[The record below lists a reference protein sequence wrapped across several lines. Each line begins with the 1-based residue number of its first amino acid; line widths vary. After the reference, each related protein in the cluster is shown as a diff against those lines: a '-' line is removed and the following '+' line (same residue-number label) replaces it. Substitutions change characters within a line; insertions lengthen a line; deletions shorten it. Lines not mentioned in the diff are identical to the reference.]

1 MWERARGCGRRPRF
15 LEKMWPRE
23 QFHRLVGDR
32 HLPLEDKQELGL
44 VPTLRPG
51 LAQVRGKLVAGLR
64 GPLVSPDVRV
74 YATLNLGLTPQ
85 VLVFLEFRIIY
96 PG

>member
-44 VPTLRPG
+44 VPMLRPG
-51 LAQVRGKLVAGLR
+51 LAQVRGKLVAGLAR
-64 GPLVSPDVRV
+64 PPGFARCQGIRH
-74 YATLNLGLTPQ
+74 TK
-85 VLVFLEFRIIY
+85 FRAHTTGACILRI
-96 PG
+96 